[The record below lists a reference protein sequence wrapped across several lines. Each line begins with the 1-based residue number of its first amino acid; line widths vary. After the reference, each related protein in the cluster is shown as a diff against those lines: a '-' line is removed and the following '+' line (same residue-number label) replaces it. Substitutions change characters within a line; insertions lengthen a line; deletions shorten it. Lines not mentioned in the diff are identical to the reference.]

1 MPALTPDSI
10 ALFTALISFAATV
23 VQVSPRRQTKG
34 RVRRPPGARRRI
46 AARRVSVRRPARSR

>member
-23 VQVSPRRQTKG
+23 VQVSPRRTRK
-34 RVRRPPGARRRI
+34 RSPRRAPGARRRV
-46 AARRVSVRRPARSR
+46 AARRVSVRRPAGSR